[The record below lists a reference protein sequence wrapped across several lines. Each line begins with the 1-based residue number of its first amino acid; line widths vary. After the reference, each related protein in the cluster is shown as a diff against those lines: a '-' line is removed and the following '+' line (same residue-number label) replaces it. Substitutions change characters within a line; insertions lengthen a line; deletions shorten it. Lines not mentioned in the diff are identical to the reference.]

1 MSSTNSYNSNSNTI
15 SSNNKNT
22 NSNKQIRKIN
32 QNQASNK
39 TIKNNNPNNNLPKK
53 LEIYL
58 SFCEDLW
65 KAYQTKHQEVI
76 RYSSI
81 LDELVTESLKLES
94 VDILKLK
101 KFNKKYDVLYNL
113 LKSKDLKSESIK
125 LDELK
130 KIQEEM
136 LRKGEKNFSS
146 INQNIQN
153 LLGKY
158 KSLNNNSLKKSK
170 KNVSPRRN
178 QNNNR
183 SKKNKKSINLK
194 KQMEDRMNMI
204 KELIKKK
211 ESISRKRN
219 KPVSPNEGQTL
230 ILERYYNKYIKNRDN
245 EDFDEELAEDVK
257 QYIDFLK
264 NRNKLL
270 KEKKSRQN

>member
-1 MSSTNSYNSNSNTI
+1 MSSTNPSNSINNSNTI
-15 SSNNKNT
+15 SRNNKNT
-22 NSNKQIRKIN
+22 NSNNQIRKRN

-113 LKSKDLKSESIK
+113 LKSKNLKSESIK

-194 KQMEDRMNMI
+194 KQMVDRMNMI
-204 KELIKKK
+204 KKLIKKK

-230 ILERYYNKYIKNRDN
+230 ILERYYNKYIKDKDN
-245 EDFDEELAEDVK
+245 DDFDEELAVVVK

-270 KEKKSRQN
+270 KEKKSK